1 VTTTVLESL
10 SLRDRAT
17 TTEITTIGHLSFG
30 TVPGIKVQSS
40 NSSYNEI
47 LNIFF
52 STTKD
57 VKKLNIGYSL
67 HT

>member
-30 TVPGIKVQSS
+30 TVKVQSS

-47 LNIFF
+47 LNLFF

-57 VKKLNIGYSL
+57 VKKKLNIGYSL
-67 HT
+67 HK